1 MTGPPTPPPSSA
13 LEIQDAQREASVP
26 PPAAAQSETTAAEPA
41 DHAQNEEPIAVEPTV
56 QPDSTPEVATQ
67 SLNVYQLLF
76 PTLADLASKGSYRE
90 LVDVAERA
98 DWNAEGDHHPSRLL
112 IIAPLV
118 LGYLI
123 LDDLPPAR
131 FALSRLPRSLE
142 SQPISHAL
150 FNLLASTS
158 ERRYEKIYVRA
169 EQVVLAAQAFQIPGY
184 ELTAV
189 IGALTTNF
197 VDTFRRKTFALLS
210 KAYSSLPLSVVQTYL
225 GFTAEQAIS
234 VATEFNWSYD
244 AQTQIFAP
252 SASGST
258 PVVTNGFRSGPSSLA
273 TFGSLASGLILD
285 TD

>member
-169 EQVVLAAQAFQIPGY
+169 EQVVLAAQAFQIPG
-184 ELTAV
+184 
-189 IGALTTNF
+189 
-197 VDTFRRKTFALLS
+197 RKTFALLS

>member
-98 DWNAEGDHHPSRLL
+98 DWNVCLLILCLVCLNTLIIFTQAEGDHHPSRLL

-123 LDDLPPAR
+123 LDDL
-131 FALSRLPRSLE
+131 
-142 SQPISHAL
+142 
-150 FNLLASTS
+150 
-158 ERRYEKIYVRA
+158 
-169 EQVVLAAQAFQIPGY
+169 
-184 ELTAV
+184 
-189 IGALTTNF
+189 
-197 VDTFRRKTFALLS
+197 
-210 KAYSSLPLSVVQTYL
+210 
-225 GFTAEQAIS
+225 
-234 VATEFNWSYD
+234 
-244 AQTQIFAP
+244 
-252 SASGST
+252 
-258 PVVTNGFRSGPSSLA
+258 
-273 TFGSLASGLILD
+273 
-285 TD
+285 